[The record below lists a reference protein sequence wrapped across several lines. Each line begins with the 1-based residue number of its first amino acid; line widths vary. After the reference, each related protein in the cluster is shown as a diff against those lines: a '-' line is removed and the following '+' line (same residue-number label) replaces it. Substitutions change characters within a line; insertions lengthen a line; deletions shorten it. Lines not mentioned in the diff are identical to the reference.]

1 VALMMPPGLSEAQ
14 LIDRVQRLE
23 SQLAAVYERLGMT
36 YDDGTAG
43 VPTDVVDLARTGNRM
58 RAAKLYAERTGC
70 EFMDAQRVV
79 NRI

>member
-1 VALMMPPGLSEAQ
+1 MPPGLSEAQ

-23 SQLAAVYERLGMT
+23 SQLAAVYDRLGMP

-43 VPTDVVDLARTGNRM
+43 VDADVVDLARAGNRM
-58 RAAKLYAERTGC
+58 RAAQLHSERTGC
-70 EFMDAQRVV
+70 DFREAQVVV

>member
-1 VALMMPPGLSEAQ
+1 MSLGLSEAQ

-23 SQLAAVYERLGMT
+23 TQLRAVYEQLGMD

-43 VPTDVVDLARTGNRM
+43 VPPDVVELARAGNRM
-58 RAAKLYAERTGC
+58 RAAQLYVERTGC
-70 EFMDAQRVV
+70 DFVEAQSVV

>member
-1 VALMMPPGLSEAQ
+1 MPPGLSEAQ
-14 LIDRVQRLE
+14 LVDRVQRLE
-23 SQLAAVYERLGMT
+23 SQLAAVYDRLGMP

-43 VPTDVVDLARTGNRM
+43 VPTDVVDMARAGNRM

-70 EFMDAQRVV
+70 DFIEAQRVV

>member
-1 VALMMPPGLSEAQ
+1 MTVSLSEAQ

-23 SQLAAVYERLGMT
+23 TQLRAVYEHLGMD

-43 VPTDVVDLARTGNRM
+43 VPPDVVEMAQAGNRM
-58 RAAKLYAERTGC
+58 RAAQLYVERTGC
-70 EFMDAQRVV
+70 DFVEAQSVV